1 MLGLIIHQVDIVDA
15 YLESLLDDNKFPIY
29 MKLPPEMHQFCQVRE
44 GLLCKLLKSLY
55 GLKQSGRFWN
65 PNVIAFFKSLG
76 FVQLNGDPSILMRQA
91 KEETTLVNVYVDDF
105 LLASNN
111 ADTLEIVKR
120 ELGKEYNVKDL
131 GEVKTI
137 IGWQIT
143 RNPSTQTLKI
153 DQSSFICDL
162 VIEKNLTNCNSNVI
176 PMKAG
181 FAIEMIE
188 HNNYEDTEIKPYQHL
203 IGKLMYLACGIK
215 PDIAFIVG
223 LLNRHNADP
232 KKGHL

>member
-1 MLGLIIHQVDIVDA
+1 M
-15 YLESLLDDNKFPIY
+15 
-29 MKLPPEMHQFCQVRE
+29 M
-44 GLLCKLLKSLY
+44 
-55 GLKQSGRFWN
+55 
-65 PNVIAFFKSLG
+65 AFFKSLG
-76 FVQLNGDPSILMRQA
+76 FVQLNGNPSILMRQS
-91 KEETTLVNVYVDDF
+91 KEETTLVSVYVDDF

-111 ADTLEIVKR
+111 ADTLKTVKR

-162 VIEKNLTNCNSNVI
+162 IIEENLINCNSNVI
-176 PMKAG
+176 PMKARS
-181 FAIEMIE
+181 AIEMIK
-188 HNNYEDTEIKPYQHL
+188 HDDYEDTKIKPYQYL
-203 IGKLMYLACGIK
+203 ISKPMYLVCGTR

-223 LLNRHNADP
+223 LFSRHNADP
-232 KKGHL
+232 RKSHLQAAKRVV